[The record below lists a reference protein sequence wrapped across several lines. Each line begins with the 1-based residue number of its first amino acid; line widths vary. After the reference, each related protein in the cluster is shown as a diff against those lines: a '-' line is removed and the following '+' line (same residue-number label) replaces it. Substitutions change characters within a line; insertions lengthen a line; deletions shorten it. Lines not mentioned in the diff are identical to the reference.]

1 MIRKIILTSF
11 LLSGIFVFGSETSS
25 RNVSPTIEIRYD
37 DFLDNMT
44 PSNSIG
50 MLFNID
56 DQRYTGFDVNAADNE
71 TRILI
76 GWNWTVLGI
85 GTKEYKDFVNL
96 DGEDVESQIESVFSF
111 GVKYNI
117 LEGMNAGVEYVMVDD
132 PQTSGRDDYLRL
144 AIGVKF

>member
-1 MIRKIILTSF
+1 MIKKIILTSF
-11 LLSGIFVFGSETSS
+11 LLSGIVIFGSETSS

-37 DFLDNMT
+37 NFLEKMT

-56 DQRYTGFDVNAADNE
+56 EQRFTGFDVNAADNE
-71 TRILI
+71 TRILV
-76 GWNWTVLGI
+76 GWGWTVLGI
-85 GTKEYKDFVNL
+85 GTKEYKDFENL

-111 GVKYNI
+111 GVKYSI